1 MHPLLRSPHWREVKI
16 ETIACPYGST
26 RSVAYVRLPG
36 NSVAVAIDCDAACL
50 SPECPLAG
58 PEEGDGGDGDPSG
71 CHASSSVSPVRSG
84 DGDASVTTGAACACR
99 EVCVRGDPTGWL
111 VDPAFSTIYDPERH
125 GVAFRIDWPRLVAL
139 LLGERAEGRLLTLCM
154 GRAGLTV
161 VVREHATMQKEVCV
175 RLAPAWTVSLSL
187 ALCPRVRERF
197 SGVAFFS
204 GGVRDERGPRRGTVA
219 PVRAAGG
226 SPRDVGGTATR
237 GPRPR
242 VDARSGGGPPDVP
255 RARAHVAAIRRRAVP
270 MSALRGR
277 RGPGRTESA
286 DRGLGKN
293 CDEPRSLGGRSSTCM
308 KNVNS
313 FHEVY

>member
-84 DGDASVTTGAACACR
+84 DGDASVATGAACACR

-197 SGVAFFS
+197 SGVAFFQAEFVMNE
-204 GGVRDERGPRRGTVA
+204 VRGAGQWHLSVPLATVLGTWEVLRLATHGREWTRAVAVA
-219 PVRAAGG
+219 PPMSHGLVHMWLRSADGRFRCLLSGDGEVRAGQRARTAG
-226 SPRDVGGTATR
+226 SVKTAT
-237 GPRPR
+237 
-242 VDARSGGGPPDVP
+242 S
-255 RARAHVAAIRRRAVP
+255 
-270 MSALRGR
+270 
-277 RGPGRTESA
+277 PGR
-286 DRGLGKN
+286 
-293 CDEPRSLGGRSSTCM
+293 
-308 KNVNS
+308 
-313 FHEVY
+313 